1 VLQTKVGRYL
11 ISPAPGRAPR
21 PTIRKHGLPFKIV
34 FDYSYDAI
42 MRSVEQSLARLGI
55 SRIDTLVIHDLDVG
69 LTSMR
74 PALPRT

>member
-1 VLQTKVGRYL
+1 
-11 ISPAPGRAPR
+11 
-21 PTIRKHGLPFKIV
+21 V

-55 SRIDTLVIHDLDVG
+55 SRIDTLVIHDLDFG